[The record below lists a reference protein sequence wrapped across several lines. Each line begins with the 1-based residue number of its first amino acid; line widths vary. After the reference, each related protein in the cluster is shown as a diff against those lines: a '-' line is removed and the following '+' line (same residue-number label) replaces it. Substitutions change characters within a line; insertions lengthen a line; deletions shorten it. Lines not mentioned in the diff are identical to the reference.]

1 MTKRWTRRPEGSN
14 WGDFGEDDQL
24 GSLNYITPDCVLRA
38 VAEVR
43 AGLSFCLSLP
53 LDYPGGRVLAPHRF
67 PPVLAPTERKGQP
80 YFNFSFSQLAEH
92 FCDVGCDDAVT
103 LCTQYSTQWDSFAHI
118 GASFDLDGD
127 GTPVPCFYNGF
138 RAGEHILAPDDRPDG
153 LAMPLGIDRFAEKAI
168 QSRGVLLDLDRHF
181 GRDKQTL
188 GLGPL
193 LQVIEHDGVAIQP
206 GDTLCLHTGF
216 GDEVMKMKGTPDP
229 ERLHNMCAALDG
241 ADEPLQNWLSET
253 RIAALVADNFAVE
266 GFPYAERRETGRY
279 AGLPVHQKCLV
290 DLGIHLGEL
299 WYLSALA
306 RYLREHRRWRF
317 LLTAPPL
324 RLPGSFGSPATPVA
338 TV

>member
-53 LDYPGGRVLAPHRF
+53 LDYPGGRALAPHRF
-67 PPVLAPTERKGQP
+67 PPVLSPTERKGQP
-80 YFNFSFSQLAEH
+80 YFNFSFSQLAGH

-118 GASFDLDGD
+118 GASFELDGD

-138 RAGEHILAPDDRPDG
+138 RAGEHILAPGDRPGG

-181 GRDKQTL
+181 GRDKQTI

-193 LQVIEHDGVAIQP
+193 LEVSGRDGITIQP
-206 GDTLCLHTGF
+206 GDILCLHTGY
-216 GDEVMKMKGTPDP
+216 GDELMKMKGTPDP

-241 ADEPLQNWLSET
+241 ADEALQNWLSET

-266 GFPYAERRETGRY
+266 RHEPGVMPQGCHF
-279 AGLPVHQKCLV
+279 LPLHNHCLFKR
-290 DLGIHLGEL
+290 GIPLGEL
-299 WYLSALA
+299 WLLTPLA
-306 RYLREHRRWRF
+306 RWLAENGRSTF

-324 RLPGSFGSPATPVA
+324 RLPGAIGSPLTPVA